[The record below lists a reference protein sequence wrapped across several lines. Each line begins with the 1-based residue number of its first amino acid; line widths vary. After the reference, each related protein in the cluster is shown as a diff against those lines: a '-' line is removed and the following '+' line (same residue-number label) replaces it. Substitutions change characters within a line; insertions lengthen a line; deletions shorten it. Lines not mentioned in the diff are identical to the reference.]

1 MIDKR
6 KEKQQELIDCII
18 QNKYSGI
25 FVASPRFGK
34 TYCLLKALEPIQHLK
49 ILIIVPFDTIKK
61 SWEFEINKWGYTG
74 ELDIILKTSV
84 KKVDLTSYDLIVKDE
99 CHSLSESEILCFKQA
114 KKPICAI
121 TGTLGKKVKD
131 KWLYQLG
138 VKEKF
143 RYDVIDAVE
152 DSIVSD
158 YKVTVHYCQLDN
170 KELDVEFKGKLYTEK
185 QAYELFTRNMDY
197 FKRINNPKIKLYYAG
212 LRARLIYSSKN
223 KITLAK
229 SLIKTKRRVLVFTA
243 LTKVANKLCRSV
255 YHSQAKNDNLNR
267 FENGKINKLATIS
280 MVDMGV
286 TLSNLKHCIV
296 HQLNSVEERA
306 IQRVLRVMNID
317 GNRIADIDI
326 LCVKDTVDEDWCK
339 SSLSFV
345 PETKIN
351 YIQNG

>member
-1 MIDKR
+1 MTREEVQALFTKSIID
-6 KEKQQELIDCII
+6 
-18 QNKYSGI
+18 NKYSGI
-25 FVASPRFGK
+25 FVCSPRSGK
-34 TYCLLKALEPIQHLK
+34 TKATLDALLPIQHLK

-61 SWEFEINKWGYTG
+61 TWEFEINKWNYTG
-74 ELDIILKTSV
+74 QLDIILKTSV

-99 CHSLSESEILCFKQA
+99 CHSLSESEISCFKQA
-114 KKPICAI
+114 KKPILAI

-131 KWLYQLG
+131 KWLYNLG
-138 VKEKF
+138 VREKF

-158 YKVTVHYCQLDN
+158 YKVTVHYCELDN
-170 KELDVEFKGKLYTEK
+170 KELCVEHKGKLYTEK
-185 QAYELFTRNMDY
+185 QAYDLFTRNIEY
-197 FKRINNPKIKLYYAG
+197 FKRINNTKVKLYYAG

-223 KITLAK
+223 KISLAK
-229 SLIKTKRRVLVFTA
+229 SLIKSKKRVLVFTA

-255 YHSQAKNDNLNR
+255 YHSQAKNDNLSR
-267 FENGKINKLATIS
+267 FESGKINKLATIS

-306 IQRVLRVMNID
+306 IQRILRVMNID
-317 GNRIADIDI
+317 GDKIAEIDI
-326 LCVKDTVDEDWCK
+326 LCVKDTVDEDWNK
-339 SSLSFV
+339 SSLAFV

-351 YIQNG
+351 YIKNA